1 MANFSPRISE
11 VDSGFPRVSPLR
23 DPFPPLVGT
32 ANGRPPDGLLQC
44 ALPPR
49 LEQLADPVNVED
61 QQAGKRSRG
70 ENVVVMDVSLEDVD
84 RSETTGKR
92 PGDSEGMV
100 CDVSGTMLSEGNSLV
115 KPSYR
120 DLLVGNKSPNPPA
133 SAIPELDVEIH
144 EEDVHIS
151 FVDGTPLIDFSAR
164 VHEKGTT
171 GRFTTMAG
179 SGMFDILSTLEQ
191 EDELQEVQPPQQFV
205 SEYAPHLESG
215 VEQDGTL
222 AGADRLEVPGEVRD
236 GGKRVAIGSEPLSFV
251 SKEVVES
258 LTGNL
263 EVVSTDVVVPTKVSL
278 NTKSHVAI
286 RVLERGVTLNSKT
299 VPNRRSDAG
308 GHLLAPRTSN
318 QAPVGKKVDRK
329 GSSNRKKTDSRSSS
343 KVALGEWL
351 GNMERDLERSQ
362 AQNAVSGAPQDGPST
377 IVDSEVVWRENTS
390 FAQ

>member
-120 DLLVGNKSPNPPA
+120 DLLVAPGRKPRKP
-133 SAIPELDVEIH
+133 LRGDT
-144 EEDVHIS
+144 S
-151 FVDGTPLIDFSAR
+151 FA
-164 VHEKGTT
+164 KGTT

-390 FAQ
+390 FA